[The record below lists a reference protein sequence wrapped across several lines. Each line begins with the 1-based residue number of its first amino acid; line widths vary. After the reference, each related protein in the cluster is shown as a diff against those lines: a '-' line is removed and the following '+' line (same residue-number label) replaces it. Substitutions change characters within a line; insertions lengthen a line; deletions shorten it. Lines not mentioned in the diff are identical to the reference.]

1 MQPAAGTEYVHFTM
15 IAIAQLA
22 RTRYRLAQ
30 DKRGEAMRLNWGAVL
45 VAAIVHWLLG
55 AVWFTAFAAAWTA
68 GLRMAPD
75 ELQAAKAHPNFWPY
89 LIALLCNFLLA
100 GAIARLLSGSESHTL
115 FRGIRVGA
123 LVGMATAV
131 AMVTELVFELRPR
144 SFIVI
149 AAGYP
154 LLGCIL
160 MGIILGAWK
169 PKVNPEFGHEV
180 SAS

>member
-1 MQPAAGTEYVHFTM
+1 
-15 IAIAQLA
+15 
-22 RTRYRLAQ
+22 
-30 DKRGEAMRLNWGAVL
+30 MRINWGAVL
-45 VAAIVHWLLG
+45 VAAIVHRLLG
-55 AVWFTAFAAAWTA
+55 AVWFTTFAGIWTA

-75 ELQAAKAHPNFWPY
+75 ELQAIKAHPNFWPY

-100 GAIARLLSGSESHTL
+100 YAIARLLSGSETHTL
-115 FRGIRVGA
+115 FRGIRVGL

-154 LLGCIL
+154 LVGCIL

-169 PKVNPEFGHEV
+169 PKAEV
-180 SAS
+180 ELGQEASAS